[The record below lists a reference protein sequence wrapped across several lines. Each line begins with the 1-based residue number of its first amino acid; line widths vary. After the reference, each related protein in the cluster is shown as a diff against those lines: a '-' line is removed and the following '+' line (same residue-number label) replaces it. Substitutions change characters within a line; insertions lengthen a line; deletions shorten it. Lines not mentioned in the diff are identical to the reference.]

1 MSFYV
6 QVIWK
11 RLYKTSSGM
20 ERGTLYQLRNGINRR
35 NVTKSCKN
43 NMNACTDFFELV
55 MSGHILVATMDFLG
69 MSSIEDTPS

>member
-1 MSFYV
+1 MLNAGIVILDRAHTTCVFDLALLFNI

-20 ERGTLYQLRNGINRR
+20 ERGTLYQLRNAINCR

-43 NMNACTDFFELV
+43 DMNT
-55 MSGHILVATMDFLG
+55 
-69 MSSIEDTPS
+69 